1 MKIIFFC
8 SYYDQYLNSFY
19 KKNHGLADKTYAEQI
34 QALKRDHFGHWASYA
49 EEFVRMG
56 LDAELIIPNCKPLQK
71 AWAKE
76 NSIKFIS
83 EKWNFSIAL
92 EQVRRKKPDI
102 FYISSM
108 FEYYNGFLTEVKKHA
123 KHIFGWISC
132 PLPNGVPL
140 HQLELLM
147 TSVPQFVDDF
157 RRLGVKS
164 ELLHAAFD
172 PVILDCLDTS
182 QPQDVDFSFIG
193 SLTKAH
199 SRRINMIK
207 ELMDNTSLQFFGT
220 GVELIPGNRNVF
232 QKLFSKN
239 IYSQRAGGEV
249 WGLAMYRTLQRS
261 KITFNAHIDVAR
273 NFAGNMRMYEATGV
287 GTLLLTDGRHAEQKN
302 FNDDEVVYY
311 ESVSDAIEKV
321 NYFLRHEDERKAIAK
336 KGQQRTLNEY
346 NYKISSARLL
356 DYFRQYM
363 N

>member
-1 MKIIFFC
+1 MRVIFFC
-8 SYYDQYLNSFY
+8 SYYDAYLHSFY
-19 KKNHGLADKTYAEQI
+19 KKSKGLARLPYNEQMK
-34 QALKRDHFGHWASYA
+34 ALKDDHFGHWASFA
-49 EEFVRMG
+49 DEFVKLG
-56 LDAELIIPNCKPLQK
+56 VEAELVIPNCKPLQL
-71 AWAKE
+71 AWAEE
-76 NSIKFIS
+76 NDTRYN
-83 EKWNFSIAL
+83 ERDWNFSIAL
-92 EQVRRKKPDI
+92 AQVKKKPPDI

-132 PLPNGVPL
+132 LLPEGVPL

-172 PVILDCLDTS
+172 PVILDCLDAN
-182 QPQDVDFSFIG
+182 QPQDIDFSFIG

-199 SRRINMIK
+199 SCRITMIK
-207 ELMDNTSLQFFGT
+207 ELLDNTSLQFFGT
-220 GVELIPGNRNVF
+220 GIELVPDTRNF
-232 QKLFSKN
+232 FHRLFSKN
-239 IYSQRAGGEV
+239 IYRQRARGEV
-249 WGLAMYRTLQRS
+249 WGLDMYRTLHRS

-273 NFAGNMRMYEATGV
+273 NFAGNMRMYEATGA
-287 GTLLLTDGRHAEQKN
+287 GTLLLTDGRQAEQKN

-321 NYFLRHEDERKAIAK
+321 NYYLRHEEKRNAIAK
-336 KGQQRTLNEY
+336 KGQQRTLNDY

-363 N
+363 K